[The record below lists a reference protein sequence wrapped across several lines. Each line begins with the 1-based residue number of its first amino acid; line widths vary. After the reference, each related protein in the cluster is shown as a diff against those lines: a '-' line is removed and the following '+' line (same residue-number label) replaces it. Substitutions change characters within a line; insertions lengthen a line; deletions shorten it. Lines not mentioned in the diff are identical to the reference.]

1 MDPLEILYRDEHIV
15 IINKPAGLLV
25 HRTRIAQETEHFVV
39 QQLRDQLGCRVY
51 PAHRLDRKTSGVLA
65 LALDKETD
73 PLLQEEIR
81 KPETQK
87 YYVCLVRGYLP
98 QKGRI
103 DKELLKEN
111 GSIQDAH
118 TLYACLQQTEIPV
131 YVSRYPQ
138 SRYSLA
144 LVKPLTGRLHQ
155 IRRHMAHARHY
166 IIGDLKH
173 GECKHN
179 KMFREHYGLQNM
191 LLHAWYLRI
200 KHPHSGAEIQVQV
213 PFPVYWEQL
222 LPQIGMQL
230 PLWKPGMEAL
240 FADL

>member
-1 MDPLEILYRDEHIV
+1 MGPLEILYRDEYIV

-25 HRTRIAQETEHFVV
+25 HRTRIAEETVHFVI
-39 QQLRDQLGCRVY
+39 QILRDQLGCRVY
-51 PAHRLDRKTSGVLA
+51 PAHRLDRKTSGVLV

-73 PLLQEEIR
+73 RLLQEELR

-87 YYVCLVRGYLP
+87 YYVCLARGYLP
-98 QKGRI
+98 EKGRI

-111 GSIQDAH
+111 GTIQEAH
-118 TLYACLQQTEIPV
+118 TLYACLQRTEIPV

-179 KMFREHYGLQNM
+179 KMFRERYGLQNM
-191 LLHAWYLRI
+191 LLHAWCLHM
-200 KHPHSGAEIQVQV
+200 KHPRSGEEIRVEV
-213 PFPVYWEQL
+213 PFPEYWQQL
-222 LPQIGMQL
+222 LPEMGLQV
-230 PLWKPGMEAL
+230 PEWNPDFENY
-240 FADL
+240 FTDL